1 MINNGEGHFTEGQ
14 TAFYSRKAYASYRGT
29 TNGYMEC
36 MLLISCVN
44 LYSVCNACVY
54 VPLVRMH
61 ACMHMYVYV
70 VWCAR
75 HKIIMY
81 SKLDALSLALS
92 LSLSFSLS
100 LFLYARYAC
109 YLPVCITKT
118 FCMLLICRT
127 HTAHALMLLLNYPP
141 LRLTTATTRY

>member
-1 MINNGEGHFTEGQ
+1 
-14 TAFYSRKAYASYRGT
+14 
-29 TNGYMEC
+29 
-36 MLLISCVN
+36 
-44 LYSVCNACVY
+44 
-54 VPLVRMH
+54 MH
-61 ACMHMYVYV
+61 ARMCVYV

-92 LSLSFSLS
+92 
-100 LFLYARYAC
+100 LYARYAC

-141 LRLTTATTRY
+141 LLLTAATTRY